1 MVSRVRRRAAESQIL
16 AFDVGGSFVK
26 AARVDPVRGALLDEV
41 LRVPTPADAAPAAV
55 VDLLADIAS
64 RMPSTGP
71 VGLAFPTVAR
81 RGVAMTAAN
90 IDRRWIGTDA
100 RALLAARIRR
110 PVAFLNDAD
119 AAGLAEMR
127 MGAGRGRGGTVLVV
141 TLGTGIG
148 SALFVDG
155 RLVPNTELGH
165 LQVGSEEAEQRAS
178 ARIRVE
184 RGLSWQ
190 AWAAEVNVGPRGDAS
205 AALARPV
212 HHRRRRHRELGSV
225 RAAAR
230 DPAEIVVARYGN
242 DAGLIGAAMA
252 AVESGQPQFGQ
263 RRESAAAG
271 APKCDC
277 PVQTARCRHDHLY
290 GDVATGGGARR
301 HQFVTGLSGF
311 LAAATPG

>member
-1 MVSRVRRRAAESQIL
+1 MVSRVSRHAAESQIL

-100 RALLAARIRR
+100 RSLLASRIHR
-110 PVAFLNDAD
+110 PVVFLNDAD

-127 MGAGRGRGGTVLVV
+127 MGAGRGRDGTVLVV

-148 SALFVDG
+148 SALFVNG

-165 LQVGSEEAEQRAS
+165 MQVGSEEAEQRAS
-178 ARIRVE
+178 ARTRVE

-190 AWAAEVNVGPRGDAS
+190 AWAGEVNEV
-205 AALARPV
+205 LAEM
-212 HHRRRRHRELGSV
+212 HRLLWPDVFIIGGGVTENWELFGSLLES
-225 RAAAR
+225 
-230 DPAEIVVARYGN
+230 PAEIVVARYGN

-252 AVESGQPQFGQ
+252 AVESGG
-263 RRESAAAG
+263 
-271 APKCDC
+271 
-277 PVQTARCRHDHLY
+277 V
-290 GDVATGGGARR
+290 
-301 HQFVTGLSGF
+301 SG
-311 LAAATPG
+311 